1 MNTDPM
7 EFARIVKEVDGDKI
21 IMTFINRIHP
31 VDPANVI
38 KKDGEISVAP
48 MNILDDDSCIEIR
61 MDHMS
66 NGNEVSDSCLAWIS
80 VHELDSLLIKAKEI
94 ERLRISDALEFNL
107 YFGILNTVITD
118 IPSDSD
124 LYYLYGKTVIE
135 IAKSV
140 TITTAFRL
148 SQKLVDYGAHQKEI
162 DALYL
167 AITLAH
173 MHGTWLGESIVDTYN
188 SDPESFTN
196 TMGKYIKAH
205 SSTDEGYLYFACLCT
220 ALKHG
225 IFTYSCF
232 ANKKMLTLLSKKS
245 VRVLNISNRPKN
257 KSSKFLVYSSDDG
270 ELTSGS
276 YSLNMF
282 SVLGSVDN
290 SYCIDYEAYSD
301 TDVLEYD
308 LTFEITPEE
317 WLYVLTKACK
327 IRDCMT
333 EISFLESYKHAC
345 SLQNKK

>member
-7 EFARIVKEVDGDKI
+7 EFARIVKEVDGDKM
-21 IMTFINRIHP
+21 IMTFINKIHP
-31 VDPANVI
+31 IDPVNVI
-38 KKDGEISVAP
+38 KKNGEITVAP

-61 MDHMS
+61 MDYMS
-66 NGNEVSDSCLAWIS
+66 NENEISESYLAWIS
-80 VHELDSLLIKAKEI
+80 VRELDSLLFKSKEI
-94 ERLRISDALEFNL
+94 ERLRMSDVLEFNL

-124 LYYLYGKTVIE
+124 FYYLYGKTVIE

-148 SQKLVDYGAHQKEI
+148 SQKLIDYGAHQKEI

-167 AITLAH
+167 AITLAN
-173 MHGTWLGESIVDTYN
+173 MHGTWLGENIVDTYN

-196 TMGKYIKAH
+196 TMGKYIKTH
-205 SSTDEGYLYFACLCT
+205 SSPDEGYLYFACLCT

-225 IFTYSCF
+225 IFTYNCF
-232 ANKKMLTLLSKKS
+232 ANKKMLTLLSEKS
-245 VRVLNISNRPKN
+245 IRALNISNRPKN
-257 KSSKFLVYSSDDG
+257 KSSKFLVYTSDDG
-270 ELTSGS
+270 ELTAGL
-276 YSLNMF
+276 YSLNVF
-282 SVLGSVDN
+282 SVLGPADN
-290 SYCIDYEAYSD
+290 SYWIDYKAYSD
-301 TDVLEYD
+301 INALEYA
-308 LTFEITPEE
+308 FSIEITPEE
-317 WLYVLTKACK
+317 WLHVLTKACK